1 MQSLYPDRAR
11 GQARRSGLKGRS
23 GDAMQPNGREADM
36 RKLIVLVM
44 AVLLVLS
51 AMACGASDEDL
62 QAEYDRGYA
71 AGDAAAKT
79 TTVAVAVGEWSVTVT
94 PPVFNAGVVEI
105 TAANGGPADAHE
117 VVIFRTTLPVAEM
130 QEIAIANAEERGF
143 LPEEGVPGV
152 EFIGEIEEFE
162 VGASSSGVFDLSPG
176 RYVFL
181 CNIVSA
187 DEIGADGHPEAHLLE
202 GMHAE
207 VFVVG

>member
-1 MQSLYPDRAR
+1 
-11 GQARRSGLKGRS
+11 
-23 GDAMQPNGREADM
+23 M
-36 RKLIVLVM
+36 RKLIALVM
-44 AVLLVLS
+44 AVLLILS

-62 QAEYDRGYA
+62 QDEYDRGYRV
-71 AGDAAAKT
+71 GEAAAMAMEQAKET
-79 TTVAVAVGEWSVTVT
+79 QVAVAVGEWSLTVT
-94 PPVFNAGVVEI
+94 PSVFKAGVKEI

-117 VVIFRTTLPVAEM
+117 VVIFRTNKPVAELM
-130 QEIAIANAEERGF
+130 ELAIANTEERGF
-143 LPEEGVPGV
+143 LPEEGVAGV

-162 VGASSSGVFDLSPG
+162 VGASSSGEFDLSPG

-202 GMHAE
+202 GMYAE

>member
-1 MQSLYPDRAR
+1 
-11 GQARRSGLKGRS
+11 
-23 GDAMQPNGREADM
+23 M
-36 RKLIVLVM
+36 RKLIALVM
-44 AVLLVLS
+44 AVLLILA

-71 AGDAAAKT
+71 AGEAAAMAMEAQA
-79 TTVAVAVGEWSVTVT
+79 TTVAVALGEWSVTVT
-94 PPVFNAGVVEI
+94 PNVFKAGVTEI
-105 TAANGGPADAHE
+105 TAANGGPVDVHE
-117 VVIFRTTLPVAEM
+117 LVVFKTNKPVSELLDL
-130 QEIAIANAEERGF
+130 AIANSEERGF
-143 LPEEGVPGV
+143 LPEEGVEGV

-162 VGASSSGVFDLSPG
+162 VGASSSGEFDLSPG

>member
-1 MQSLYPDRAR
+1 
-11 GQARRSGLKGRS
+11 
-23 GDAMQPNGREADM
+23 M

-44 AVLLVLS
+44 AVLLTL
-51 AMACGASDEDL
+51 AATACGASDEDL

-71 AGDAAAKT
+71 AAMAMEAQA

-94 PPVFNAGVVEI
+94 PSVFKAGVTQI

-117 VVIFRTTLPVAEM
+117 VVIFRTNMPVADLM
-130 QEIAIANAEERGF
+130 EIAIANTEERGF

-162 VGASSSGVFDLSPG
+162 VGASSSGEFDLSPG

>member
-1 MQSLYPDRAR
+1 M
-11 GQARRSGLKGRS
+11 RRPI
-23 GDAMQPNGREADM
+23 A
-36 RKLIVLVM
+36 LVM
-44 AVLLVLS
+44 AVLLILS

-62 QAEYDRGYA
+62 QAEYDRGYTAGENA
-71 AGDAAAKT
+71 AMAMEQAQENQIS
-79 TTVAVAVGEWSVTVT
+79 VALGEWSVTVT
-94 PPVFNAGVVEI
+94 PNVFKAGATEI
-105 TAANGGPADAHE
+105 TAANGGPVDVHE
-117 VVIFRTTLPVAEM
+117 LVVLKTNKPVSELLAL
-130 QEIAIANAEERGF
+130 AIANSEERGF

-162 VGASSSGVFDLSPG
+162 VGASSSGEFDLSPG